1 MRKKPSAR
9 ADLAR
14 SAPGESSSC
23 RKKNAAT
30 TTAHTP
36 DHRPIR
42 CLALPAIAATATA
55 STATAT
61 ATTTA
66 VAVVAAAAAT
76 AVVATAAATVA
87 TTAATVTATTAAAT
101 ATVAATTTAA
111 TEAAATATAAAAALL
126 ALFGFVHAERAAV
139 QGAAIHA
146 LDRLGGFFGSAH
158 GHEREAAGATGLAI
172 GDQVDITYR
181 SEFLERSTD
190 AISIGIER
198 KISNIQTSVHRLL
211 DLAQVTIF
219 PPRGGHS
226 APKRGFQNEE
236 MLLQTPTEHRTKTC
250 EPWQVRSYSSRFA
263 IATRKTGWESTI

>member
-1 MRKKPSAR
+1 VPIWHVSRR
-9 ADLAR
+9 ANRHRVA
-14 SAPGESSSC
+14 
-23 RKKNAAT
+23 KKNAAT
-30 TTAHTP
+30 TAAHTS

-42 CLALPAIAATATA
+42 CLTLPAIAATATA
-55 STATAT
+55 ATTAAT

-76 AVVATAAATVA
+76 AVVATAAAAAVA
-87 TTAATVTATTAAAT
+87 TTAATVTTTTATAAAT
-101 ATVAATTTAA
+101 VAAATTAA
-111 TEAAATATAAAAALL
+111 TEAAATTTATAAALL

-139 QGAAIHA
+139 QGAAVHA

-158 GHEREAAGATGLAI
+158 GHEREAAGATGLAVR
-172 GDQVDITYR
+172 DQVDITYR
-181 SEFLERSTD
+181 SELLERSTD

-219 PPRGGHS
+219 PPRGGHG

-263 IATRKTGWESTI
+263 IATRKTGWHPTTCNHTG